1 MNNKAVEK
9 IIKTGYNIKKEFR
22 SCVFLENDA
31 ITSGVARGGLIST
44 TEIRALLCYIIDA
57 MPYPVPG
64 KKLADMLF
72 FEGLA
77 NCFEVND
84 SIAYL
89 EKTGHLKL
97 YDEAEDTYV
106 ITPSGSDI
114 AKTLKSII
122 PYTVK
127 EKAYAATLKM
137 VSRMRNAKETDIK
150 ISYHDGSAYITC
162 TALDGEKPFMS
173 VQLLVS
179 DETQANLIKERFL
192 DDPAKIYTGIID
204 LLTK

>member
-1 MNNKAVEK
+1 MEK
-9 IIKTGYNIKKEFR
+9 
-22 SCVFLENDA
+22 DA
-31 ITSGVARGGLIST
+31 ITSGVAPGGLIST

-57 MPYPVPG
+57 MPDPVPG
-64 KKLADMLF
+64 KKLADLLF
-72 FEGLA
+72 YEGLA

-89 EKTGHLKL
+89 ENAGHLRLIDQK
-97 YDEAEDTYV
+97 EDTYV
-106 ITPSGSDI
+106 ITPSGTDI

-122 PYTVK
+122 PYTVR
-127 EKAYAATLKM
+127 EKAYSAALKM
-137 VSRMRNAKETDIK
+137 LSRMRNAKETDIK
-150 ISYHDGSAYITC
+150 ISYENSSAYITC

-173 VQLLVS
+173 VKLLVA
-179 DETQANLIKERFL
+179 DETQANLIKDKFL